1 MARSK
6 RNVDDMLIVALAC
19 GATVE
24 NAAQSAQ
31 VSARTAHRR
40 LEDPAFKE
48 RVRIYKAEMVQ
59 RIAGMLTAGSL
70 EAIKKLLGLLQDPKT
85 PASVL
90 VGAVRTLLEFGIRVR
105 ESAELEQRLVAVEQL
120 LKEKAHGTN

>member
-1 MARSK
+1 VARNK
-6 RNVDDMLIVALAC
+6 RNVDDMLVVALAC

-31 VSARTAHRR
+31 VSPRTAHRR
-40 LEDPAFKE
+40 LSDPAFKG

-70 EAIKKLLGLLQDPKT
+70 EAIKKLLGLVQDPQT
-85 PASVL
+85 PPSVL

-105 ESAELEQRLVAVEQL
+105 ESADLEQRLAIVEQQ
-120 LKEKAHGTN
+120 LKEKAHGAS